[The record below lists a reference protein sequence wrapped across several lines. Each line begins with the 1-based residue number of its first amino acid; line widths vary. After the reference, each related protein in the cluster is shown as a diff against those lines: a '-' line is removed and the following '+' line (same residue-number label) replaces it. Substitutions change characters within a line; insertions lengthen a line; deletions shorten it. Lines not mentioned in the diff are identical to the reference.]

1 MKRFIL
7 YGFVTVLI
15 VIFLQGCMSSPV
27 KRYYQLHMEVDPG
40 AGSPQID
47 KIVMVGP
54 VEVDRAYNDYRMV
67 YRLSNYELNY
77 YSYVFWIKKPARM
90 VRDAMVDYFSRGTA
104 FDKVTTKYSE
114 GNPDLLL
121 RAKVNALEEYD
132 RADAWFA
139 HLNMEIKV
147 KDFSTDKIVLVYR
160 IERRKKLT
168 GKKVGKVAIGI
179 SVILE
184 EELAKMVEQLA
195 VKLKTEEEKGKVK

>member
-1 MKRFIL
+1 MKRYIL
-7 YGFVTVLI
+7 YGFVTVFI

-27 KRYYQLHMEVDPG
+27 KRYYQLHMETDPST
-40 AGSPQID
+40 GSPQID

-54 VEVDRAYNDYRMV
+54 VEVDSAYNDYRMV
-67 YRLSNYELNY
+67 YRLSSYELNY
-77 YSYVFWIKKPARM
+77 YSYMFWIKKPAQM
-90 VRDAMVDYFSRGTA
+90 VRDAMVDYFSRGMA
-104 FDKVTTKYSE
+104 FDRVTTKYSE

-132 RADAWFA
+132 RAEAWFA

-147 KDFSTDKIVLVYR
+147 KDFRTDKIVLVYR
-160 IERRKKLT
+160 IERRKQLT
-168 GKKVGKVAIGI
+168 GKKVGKVAVGL

-195 VKLKTEEEKGKVK
+195 EKFTTEKK